1 MQNLLIE
8 QVMFEYQVIKEQN
21 KPRRMRGIF
30 QRANVKNANGR
41 VYKDSILKREVERL
55 LPSVKNRTLVG
66 QLDHPT
72 TATIE
77 YSKASHLI
85 PNLSYDESNGTVI
98 GEVEIL
104 NTPSG
109 KIVESLI
116 DAGVKVGISS
126 RGLGT
131 VEQTSDEKTGDSVLV
146 VNDDY
151 QWVTQDIVAEPSTP
165 GSYLQLSEGLLKK
178 IYTKEISKNINKPE
192 HLKNAIYTIVDE
204 FLKEYY
210 K

>member
-1 MQNLLIE
+1 MNSSLLIE
-8 QVMFEYQVIKEQN
+8 SVLFEYQVIKEQN
-21 KPRRMRGIF
+21 KAKRMRGPF

-41 VYKDSILKREVERL
+41 VYKGDILKREVEKL
-55 LPSVKNRTLVG
+55 LPSVKARTLVG
-66 QLDHPT
+66 QLDHPQ

-77 YSKASHLI
+77 YGKASHLI
-85 PNLSYDESNGTVI
+85 TEMFFDDKTGTVI
-98 GEVEIL
+98 GEIELL

-116 DAGVKVGISS
+116 DADVKVGISS

-131 VEQTSDEKTGDSVLV
+131 VENTVDEKTGDSVLV

-165 GSYLQLSEGLLKK
+165 GSYLQLSESLFRK
-178 IYTKEISKNINKPE
+178 IYQKEISKPANLRKE
-192 HLKNAIYTIVDE
+192 VYRIVE
-204 FLKEYY
+204 NFLK
-210 K
+210 KS

>member
-1 MQNLLIE
+1 MQNILLVE
-8 QVMFEYQVIKEQN
+8 SVLFEYQIIKEAN
-21 KPRRMRGIF
+21 KPKRMRGAF

-41 VYKDSILKREVERL
+41 IYKDSILRREVDKL
-55 LPSVKNRTLVG
+55 SPAVKSRTLVG
-66 QLDHPT
+66 QLDHPQ

-77 YSKASHLI
+77 YGKASHLI
-85 PNLSYDESNGTVI
+85 TEMLYDDKTGTVI
-98 GEVEIL
+98 GEVELL

-116 DAGVKVGISS
+116 DADVKVGISS

-131 VEQTSDEKTGDSVLV
+131 VEEKTDESSGESVLV

-165 GSYLQLSEGLLKK
+165 GSYLQLSESLMKK
-178 IYTKEISKNINKPE
+178 IYTKDISKPQNLRHEVYK
-192 HLKNAIYTIVDE
+192 IVEE
-204 FLKEYY
+204 FLK
-210 K
+210 KS